1 MMNDK
6 ELKYRKS
13 IEEFIFVAE
22 SSTEIIC
29 DIVTNEL
36 SLNEHYKEKTEVRLR
51 NALEVFFKNNRIYYP
66 DNNMFEGKIVFNP
79 EMMHDLT
86 ANEFTYKGV
95 TYK

>member
-36 SLNEHYKEKTEVRLR
+36 SLNEHYKEKTEVRS
-51 NALEVFFKNNRIYYP
+51 VSYT
-66 DNNMFEGKIVFNP
+66 
-79 EMMHDLT
+79 HLT
-86 ANEFTYKGV
+86 LPTICSV
-95 TYK
+95 

>member
-36 SLNEHYKEKTEVRLR
+36 SLNEHYKEKTEGRLR
-51 NALEVFFKNNRIYYP
+51 KALEVVFEKGRI
-66 DNNMFEGKIVFNP
+66 
-79 EMMHDLT
+79 
-86 ANEFTYKGV
+86 
-95 TYK
+95 